1 MDSTPFDIWRK
12 ERRLFKLFF
21 NGASKDNPG
30 AAGGGGVI
38 INLEEHKEITCSWSI
53 DFGTN
58 NQAEA
63 YGSLQGL
70 KQIQTLK
77 VNKALIFGDS
87 MLIIQAMIVPTQISD
102 PKLVRILQR
111 IKLLSYSFRSLQYFH
126 ILQELKKIRGD

>member
-38 INLEEHKEITCSWSI
+38 INPEEHKEITCSWSI
-53 DFGTN
+53 GFGTN
-58 NQAEA
+58 NQAKA

-126 ILQELKKIRGD
+126 ILRELKKIRCD